1 MLEITESVAAGTVVF
16 SVRLQPRASHDEVV
30 GELEGALKIRVQAP
44 AVEGRANEGL
54 IDFLAQL
61 LNLPKSA
68 VRILSGER
76 SRIKRVE
83 IRGVSRSHIENLL
96 LHDA

>member
-1 MLEITESVAAGTVVF
+1 MLEITENVASGTVVF
-16 SVRLQPRASHDEVV
+16 SVRLQPRASRDEVV
-30 GELEGALKIRVQAP
+30 GEVEGALKIRVQAP
-44 AVEGRANEGL
+44 AVEGRANQGL

-83 IRGVSRSHIENLL
+83 VRGVSRRHIDQLL
-96 LHDA
+96 QRDA

>member
-1 MLEITESVAAGTVVF
+1 MLEITENVAGGTVVF
-16 SVRLQPRASHDEVV
+16 SVRLQPQASHDEVV
-30 GELEGALKIRVQAP
+30 GELQGALKIRVQAP
-44 AVEGRANEGL
+44 AVDGRANEGL

-83 IRGVSRSHIENLL
+83 MRGVSKRHIELL
-96 LHDA
+96 LQHDA

>member
-1 MLEITESVAAGTVVF
+1 MLEITENIASGTVVF
-16 SVRLQPRASHDEVV
+16 SVRLQPRASRDEVV

-83 IRGVSRSHIENLL
+83 IRSVSKRHIENLL